1 MKKFALFAL
10 AAAIALP
17 MASGDVM
24 AMDDTAKIKKMVK
37 RGKKVAVKQCVACH
51 DITKDKQ
58 NRVGPPLW
66 GVYGKSPGW
75 VEGYQYSPAHLS
87 KKDSITW
94 DEATLDAYLQD
105 PKALIPGNKMTYPLP
120 GTPVMKEKQ
129 RKNLI
134 EFLKSLK

>member
-37 RGKKVAVKQCVACH
+37 KGKKVAVKQCVACH
-51 DITKDKQ
+51 DITKDAQ
-58 NRVGPPLW
+58 NRVGPALW
-66 GVYGKSPGW
+66 DIFGKPAGA
-75 VEGYQYSPAHLS
+75 VKGYQYSQVHLD
-87 KKDSITW
+87 KAKADSIIW
-94 DEATLDAYLQD
+94 DEATLNAYLEN
-105 PKALIPGNKMTYPLP
+105 PSAVIPGNKMVYPGLK
-120 GTPVMKEKQ
+120 KEKQ

-134 EFLKSLK
+134 EYMKSLK